1 MLNVKF
7 FNQMDGSVSGS
18 RRRQWIALILS
29 GVFPGLGQLFLCAWG
44 KGVAFLLAGGVLT
57 WAMGQLVSME
67 DLLAGRLS
75 SPLMILALVLILLVV
90 SLWSVVDAWRSGN
103 GPRP

>member
-1 MLNVKF
+1 
-7 FNQMDGSVSGS
+7 MDGSVSGS

-29 GVFPGLGQLFLCAWG
+29 GVFPGLGQLFLRAWG

-57 WAMGQLVSME
+57 GAMGQLVSME

-75 SPLMILALVLILLVV
+75 HPLVNLALVLVLLAVF
-90 SLWSVVDAWRSGN
+90 LWSVVDVWRSGS
-103 GPRP
+103 GPRA

>member
-1 MLNVKF
+1 
-7 FNQMDGSVSGS
+7 MDRSESGS

-44 KGVAFLLAGGVLT
+44 KGVAFLLVGGVLT
-57 WAMGQLVSME
+57 WAMGQLVPME

-75 SPLMILALVLILLVV
+75 SPLMILALVLALLAVF
-90 SLWSVVDAWRSGN
+90 LWSVVDAWHSGG

>member
-1 MLNVKF
+1 
-7 FNQMDGSVSGS
+7 MDRSESGS

-29 GVFPGLGQLFLCAWG
+29 GVFPGLGQLFLCAWW

-57 WAMGQLVSME
+57 WAMGQLVPME

-75 SPLMILALVLILLVV
+75 SPLMILALVLFFWLFPLLYP
-90 SLWSVVDAWRSGN
+90 L
-103 GPRP
+103 

>member
-1 MLNVKF
+1 
-7 FNQMDGSVSGS
+7 MDGSASGC
-18 RRRQWIALILS
+18 RRRQWSALILS
-29 GVFPGLGQLFLCAWG
+29 GGFPGLGQLFLRAWG

-67 DLLAGRLS
+67 DLLAGRLA
-75 SPLMILALVLILLVV
+75 SPLLTLALVLVLLAVF
-90 SLWSVVDAWRSGN
+90 LWSVVDAWHSGG